1 MRTVLYTMHFRGQV
15 SRSTGN
21 PSVLKTTI
29 SGTSCTMETAVGRD
43 GATTT
48 LHAAPGE
55 LAFIEAELRLSGHE
69 EFEGSG
75 TLAFGEESEHALHF
89 SSAKTGHLSPIGK
102 AGTLAGAIVWKVD
115 GGDGRFA
122 GATGFITSN
131 FTFNETGALSEYQC
145 GQIFI
150 PD

>member
-1 MRTVLYTMHFRGQV
+1 MQTLLYTMHFRGQV

-21 PSVLKTTI
+21 ASVLKTTI
-29 SGTSCTMETAVGRD
+29 SGTSCTMETLVGRD

-69 EFEGSG
+69 EFEGG
-75 TLAFGEESEHALHF
+75 GVLAFGEESEHALRF
-89 SSAKTGHLSPIGK
+89 SSAKIGHLSPIGK
-102 AGTLAGAIVWKVD
+102 GGKLAGAIVWKVD

-131 FTFNETGALSEYQC
+131 FTFTETGALSEYQC